1 MPTTEVNRFLENR
14 NPIYLLMRFEYGVSV
29 TQELND
35 QENELDQLP
44 GDTPALRLFALL
56 ELIASKDAFVSLQ
69 SLVEETALP
78 KPTLHR
84 MLQQLEGAGLLIR
97 QADGRHYGT
106 GARLRKLAENLLLN
120 ATQHG
125 ARHAVLR
132 NLVDE
137 LGESCNV
144 TALSGNE
151 VVYLDRVETTEPLRF
166 YLHAGSRVPVHC
178 SASGKMILSQM
189 SPAQRRKLLAHAPL
203 SQFTPKTVTDLE
215 VLEEELTRIRRDGFA
230 TDDEEFL
237 PGLVCVAV
245 LVPNPMGRSNLC
257 VAVQAPALRLT
268 ADKAT
273 GLLPALQRAAQAF
286 SEIESEGS
294 AESW

>member
-1 MPTTEVNRFLENR
+1 MTVTEDIREPDTDV
-14 NPIYLLMRFEYGVSV
+14 
-29 TQELND
+29 
-35 QENELDQLP
+35 DQLF
-44 GDTPALRLFALL
+44 GDTPTLRLFSLL

-69 SLVEETALP
+69 GLVEETALP

-106 GARLRKLAENLLLN
+106 GTRLRKLAENLLLN

-151 VVYLDRVETTEPLRF
+151 IVYLDRVETTEPLRF
-166 YLHAGSRVPVHC
+166 YLHAGSRAPVHC

-203 SQFTPKTVTDLE
+203 QRHTPKTVVDLE
-215 VLEEELTRIRRDGFA
+215 LLEEELIHIRRDGFA

-245 LVPNPMGRSNLC
+245 LVPNPLGRSNLC
-257 VAVQAPALRLT
+257 VAVQAPVVRLT
-268 ADKAT
+268 TDKALS
-273 GLLPALQRAAQAF
+273 LLPALQRAAQAI
-286 SEIESEGS
+286 SDIETEGS
-294 AESW
+294 PSHGE

>member
-1 MPTTEVNRFLENR
+1 
-14 NPIYLLMRFEYGVSV
+14 MRFEYGEHV
-29 TQELND
+29 TQDIND
-35 QENELDQLP
+35 HDSDLDQRA
-44 GDTPALRLFALL
+44 GDTPTLRLFTLL

-69 SLVEETALP
+69 GLVEETALP

-106 GARLRKLAENLLLN
+106 GTRLRRLAENLLLN

-132 NLVDE
+132 NLVEE

-151 VVYLDRVETTEPLRF
+151 IVYLDRVETSEPLRF
-166 YLHAGSRVPVHC
+166 YLHAGSRAPVHC

-189 SPAQRRKLLAHAPL
+189 SPAQRRKLLAHAAL
-203 SQFTPKTVTDLE
+203 QSYTPRTTTDLD
-215 VLEEELTRIRRDGFA
+215 VLEEELTRVRRDGFA
-230 TDDEEFL
+230 IDDEEFMS
-237 PGLVCVAV
+237 GLVCVAV
-245 LVPNPMGRSNLC
+245 LVPNPLGRSNLC
-257 VAVQAPALRLT
+257 IAAQAPVVRLSP
-268 ADKAT
+268 DKAIN
-273 GLLPALQRAAQAF
+273 LLPALQRAAQAI
-286 SEIESEGS
+286 SDIETEGS
-294 AESW
+294 PESW